1 MVGGWGRDRFASN
14 LPSARLPGTFLSEE
28 GVWSGRVETFH
39 VESEVSRKVARLSIR
54 KDKSVRTVLVYD
66 GNLHPIV
73 RSNAYFD
80 ALIDIA
86 DLMKQGVC
94 PHSYFQ
100 TMGRS

>member
-1 MVGGWGRDRFASN
+1 MEG
-14 LPSARLPGTFLSEE
+14 LPEWNAVMGLQSVFVVEIKRKREIGEE
-28 GVWSGRVETFH
+28 